1 MRVRISV
8 AADERAGI
16 ADALIEEL
24 RRRGHERGQQG
35 RRDPRGAVRRCA
47 NRRGRASLERRQ
59 RSRAEPPGD
68 VRGGARRDPR
78 CLVRVGTELRRRRPR
93 QRRAPGPH
101 RAQRLVERLLP
112 DPGPTTPAEQ
122 YSGLGLVELAHP
134 DRPYVVTNFAL
145 TLDGRATIDGR
156 SAPIGD
162 RTDSEVLHRLRTQV
176 DAVMIGTDSLDLP
189 WDAGLFT
196 AGFGRVLI
204 FTSSDAEIPDT
215 ATKVRVERHRGR
227 VDLRRAMSRLH
238 DERGVRAVLCEGGP
252 HLHAN
257 LVSAGLVDEMFIT
270 LAPKLGLNDGPGLLE
285 DGFGDLGP
293 TVLELVWLLAEDGEL
308 FTRYRLRR

>member
-1 MRVRISV
+1 
-8 AADERAGI
+8 
-16 ADALIEEL
+16 
-24 RRRGHERGQQG
+24 
-35 RRDPRGAVRRCA
+35 
-47 NRRGRASLERRQ
+47 
-59 RSRAEPPGD
+59 
-68 VRGGARRDPR
+68 
-78 CLVRVGTELRRRRPR
+78 
-93 QRRAPGPH
+93 
-101 RAQRLVERLLP
+101 VERLLP

-145 TLDGRATIDGR
+145 TLDGRATISGR
-156 SAPIGD
+156 SGPIGD

-176 DAVMIGTDSLDLP
+176 DAVMIGAGTLRVERYGRIVPDPALRGHRERAAGVAHDPLAVIVTDSLDLP

-215 ATKVRVERHRGR
+215 ATEVRVERHEGR

-270 LAPKLGLNDGPGLLE
+270 LAPKLGLNEGPGLLE